1 LQKNYLIYKKAI
13 LTYPLCSARLILNF
27 LPFPPTYVFRPTDP
41 LFCSQGG
48 EDDDD
53 EPLLQQLSRQ
63 EELRQEKQRQ
73 MEDYVK
79 QKLNESAN
87 KNSGKNL
94 KSVQNLTVLTYNGA
108 MTL

>member
-1 LQKNYLIYKKAI
+1 MFGSPNSEFFY
-13 LTYPLCSARLILNF
+13 
-27 LPFPPTYVFRPTDP
+27 FPPNIDVFRSNGP

-79 QKLNESAN
+79 QKLYESAN

-94 KSVQNLTVLTYNGA
+94 KSVSNLNATVLTYNGA
-108 MTL
+108 MTLSLMTFSVMT